1 MVRTVVR
8 SLVGFLGAALV
19 GAVSGAAGV
28 LVHQLWWGLALAL
41 AAALVTTAWLPAGS
55 LRVGFAFGWMLAVS
69 RATLTLPGGDYLI
82 SADAA
87 GWSLLAG
94 SLVLLVAALVTVGR
108 RPGRADDRGDR
119 GSAT

>member
-1 MVRTVVR
+1 MARTTVGA
-8 SLVGFLGAALV
+8 LVGVIGAALV
-19 GAVSGAAGV
+19 GSVSGAAGV

-41 AAALVTTAWLPAGS
+41 AAALVTTAWLPAGW
-55 LRVGFAFGWMLAVS
+55 LRSGFVVGWMLMVS
-69 RATLTLPGGDYLI
+69 RATLTLPGGDYLV

-94 SLVLLVAALVTVGR
+94 SLVLLVAALVTAGGR
-108 RPGRADDRGDR
+108 SGRADDQGDR